1 MPLKSGALLFLKP
14 KYLNR
19 GHDFLLRN
27 RYCILISNTIEKPKC
42 TRIKS
47 VRKMKNL
54 FYVLLFISIK
64 SSAQDISGLYSGT
77 LTNDSL
83 KMIQNYEL
91 ALSEYRGK
99 ITGYSYIT
107 FVSND
112 TFYYGIKRIK
122 AIRENGELVVTDVE
136 MLMNNYPQKADKGV
150 HLINRIPLP
159 KGDSILNLNGRW
171 ETTKTKKFYSI
182 SGALDLQKDN
192 DSTHSPLI
200 AHLKEL
206 KIINHQEENKNYQNI
221 AKKAENKKRKEVAA
235 ENKET
240 ALKETKTKK
249 PSIVETPEKQT
260 VAVVTKKE
268 TPIVNIPAGKPE
280 QKETKTIA
288 ETKPKE
294 IVSIDNTPNPVVTNQ
309 SKTIENKSNIPT
321 VEVKSKK
328 TEPVKDLANT
338 SVSGETNT
346 VTQVATPQPSNQ
358 TIQEQRK
365 TTEPIVTQT
374 IKTQEAETKLSGSVT
389 RNASTIPLALEK
401 RVNNTIQTLTV
412 TADSLVLSFYDN
424 GVVDGDSI
432 SVYLNEE
439 NVISKV
445 KLKEAAV
452 KKTIYLN
459 NPNDDE
465 IRLTLVAENLG
476 SIPPN
481 TGLLIIQDGKERY
494 QIRFKAD
501 METNASVIIKKKKK

>member
-1 MPLKSGALLFLKP
+1 MKNQNA
-14 KYLNR
+14 
-19 GHDFLLRN
+19 
-27 RYCILISNTIEKPKC
+27 
-42 TRIKS
+42 RIKS

-54 FYVLLFISIK
+54 FFVFLLISIK

-77 LTNDSL
+77 LSNDSL

-122 AIRENGELVVTDVE
+122 ATRENGELVVTDVE

-150 HLINRIPLP
+150 HLINKIPLP

-206 KIINHQEENKNYQNI
+206 KIIDQQYENKNYQDI
-221 AKKAENKKRKEVAA
+221 AKKEENKKRKEVAV
-235 ENKET
+235 ENKEI
-240 ALKETKTKK
+240 ALKEPKTKK
-249 PSIVETPEKQT
+249 PSIVETSERET
-260 VAVVTKKE
+260 VAVVIGKE
-268 TPIVNIPAGKPE
+268 TPMVNMPAVKPE
-280 QKETKTIA
+280 QKETKTIVA
-288 ETKPKE
+288 ETKPQQT
-294 IVSIDNTPNPVVTNQ
+294 VSIDNTPNPVVLIQ
-309 SKTIENKSNIPT
+309 SKTIENKSSTPSNIT
-321 VEVKSKK
+321 EAKSVKP
-328 TEPVKDLANT
+328 EPVKDWANAT
-338 SVSGETNT
+338 VSTETNNIK
-346 VTQVATPQPSNQ
+346 QAETPQIQPTQAN
-358 TIQEQRK
+358 QEQRK
-365 TTEPIVTQT
+365 TTEPIATQT
-374 IKTQEAETKLSGSVT
+374 LKTQEAETKLSGSVA
-389 RNASTIPLALEK
+389 RSASSIPSVIEK
-401 RVNNTIQTLTV
+401 RVNNTIQTLIV
-412 TADSLVLSFYDN
+412 TSDSLVLSFYDN

-439 NVISKV
+439 NIISKV

-452 KKTIYLN
+452 KKTVYMN
-459 NPNDDE
+459 NRNDDV

-494 QIRFKAD
+494 QIRFSAD
-501 METNASVIIKKKKK
+501 METNASVIIKKKKN

>member
-1 MPLKSGALLFLKP
+1 
-14 KYLNR
+14 
-19 GHDFLLRN
+19 
-27 RYCILISNTIEKPKC
+27 
-42 TRIKS
+42 
-47 VRKMKNL
+47 MKNL
-54 FYVLLFISIK
+54 FYVFLFISIT

-122 AIRENGELVVTDVE
+122 ATRENGELVVTDVE

-171 ETTKTKKFYSI
+171 KTTKTKKFYSI

-206 KIINHQEENKNYQNI
+206 KIIDQQEENKNYQNI
-221 AKKAENKKRKEVAA
+221 AKKEDNKKRKEVVA

-240 ALKETKTKK
+240 ALKETRTKK

-268 TPIVNIPAGKPE
+268 TPMVNMPAVKPE
-280 QKETKTIA
+280 QKETKTII
-288 ETKPKE
+288 ETKSE
-294 IVSIDNTPNPVVTNQ
+294 QIVSIDNKSNPVITNQ
-309 SKTIENKSNIPT
+309 TKTVENKPNIPTNT

-338 SVSGETNT
+338 SIPGETNT
-346 VTQVATPQPSNQ
+346 ITQVATPQPSTQ

-459 NPNDDE
+459 NQNDDE

-501 METNASVIIKKKKK
+501 METNASVIIKKKK

>member
-1 MPLKSGALLFLKP
+1 
-14 KYLNR
+14 
-19 GHDFLLRN
+19 
-27 RYCILISNTIEKPKC
+27 
-42 TRIKS
+42 
-47 VRKMKNL
+47 MKNL
-54 FYVLLFISIK
+54 FYVLLFIAQK
-64 SSAQDISGLYSGT
+64 SSSQDVSGLYSGT

-122 AIRENGELVVTDVE
+122 AIRENGELIVTDVE

-150 HLINRIPLP
+150 HLINKIPLP
-159 KGDSILNLNGRW
+159 KGDSISSFSGRW

-182 SGALDLQKDN
+182 SGALDLQKNN

-206 KIINHQEENKNYQNI
+206 KMINYQEENKNYKNI
-221 AKKAENKKRKEVAA
+221 AKKEESKKHKQDVA
-235 ENKET
+235 ENKEIE
-240 ALKETKTKK
+240 LKETRITK
-249 PSIVETPEKQT
+249 PSIRETNETQS
-260 VAVVTKKE
+260 VALVTKKDS
-268 TPIVNIPAGKPE
+268 PVVNKPAIKPD

-288 ETKPKE
+288 RE
-294 IVSIDNTPNPVVTNQ
+294 IKSQEVVFKDNSSNTAVLDQ
-309 SKTIENKSNIPT
+309 SKKIENKSGTPINN
-321 VEVKSKK
+321 VEVTITKPAS
-328 TEPVKDLANT
+328 VKDFSNATISTQTYT
-338 SVSGETNT
+338 STG
-346 VTQVATPQPSNQ
+346 QAATPQPSATEAHKEGPKATEQ
-358 TIQEQRK
+358 TA
-365 TTEPIVTQT
+365 TQT
-374 IKTQEAETKLSGSVT
+374 VKTKEADAKLSGLLSQKVSAVPSV
-389 RNASTIPLALEK
+389 IEK
-401 RVNNTIQTLTV
+401 RENNTIQTLTV
-412 TADSLVLSFYDN
+412 SADSLVLSFYDN

-432 SVYLNEE
+432 SVYLNDE
-439 NVISKV
+439 NIISKV

-459 NPNDDE
+459 NRSDE
-465 IRLTLVAENLG
+465 TTLTLVAENLG

-481 TGLLIIQDGKERY
+481 TGLLIIQDGTERY

>member
-1 MPLKSGALLFLKP
+1 
-14 KYLNR
+14 
-19 GHDFLLRN
+19 
-27 RYCILISNTIEKPKC
+27 
-42 TRIKS
+42 
-47 VRKMKNL
+47 MKNL
-54 FYVLLFISIK
+54 FYALLLLSVK

-122 AIRENGELVVTDVE
+122 ATRENGELVVTDVE

-206 KIINHQEENKNYQNI
+206 KIVDQPKENKDYKNI
-221 AKKAENKKRKEVAA
+221 AKKAENKKQKEVSS

-240 ALKETKTKK
+240 AIQEKTKQI
-249 PSIVETPEKQT
+249 SSGTTENETT
-260 VAVVTKKE
+260 VVTKKE
-268 TPIVNIPAGKPE
+268 TPIEKKP
-280 QKETKTIA
+280 TKTSEA
-288 ETKPKE
+288 RETTSQE
-294 IVSIDNTPNPVVTNQ
+294 VVSINNASNPVVPTQ
-309 SKTIENKSNIPT
+309 SKAMADKSDKPST
-321 VEVKSKK
+321 VAEAI
-328 TEPVKDLANT
+328 TANPEPVKDLANPT
-338 SVSGETNT
+338 VAAKTNNLKQVS
-346 VTQVATPQPSNQ
+346 TPQAPPTQ
-358 TIQEQRK
+358 TIKEVPK
-365 TTEPIVTQT
+365 TTEPIVIQT
-374 IKTQEAETKLSGSVT
+374 IKTDEAGSKLSGSV
-389 RNASTIPLALEK
+389 NQMSIAIPSVIEK
-401 RVNNTIQTLTV
+401 RINNTIQTLSV

-432 SVYLNEE
+432 SVYLNDESI
-439 NVISKV
+439 ISKV

-452 KKTIYLN
+452 KKTVYLN
-459 NPNDDE
+459 SRNDDE

-481 TGLLIIQDGKERY
+481 TGLLIIQDGTERY

-501 METNASVIIKKKKK
+501 METNASIIIKKKKK

>member
-1 MPLKSGALLFLKP
+1 
-14 KYLNR
+14 
-19 GHDFLLRN
+19 
-27 RYCILISNTIEKPKC
+27 
-42 TRIKS
+42 
-47 VRKMKNL
+47 MKNL
-54 FYVLLFISIK
+54 FYAFLVISIT

-122 AIRENGELVVTDVE
+122 ATRENGELVVTDVE

-206 KIINHQEENKNYQNI
+206 KIIDQPEEYKNYQTIAKKEENKKQ
-221 AKKAENKKRKEVAA
+221 KEVVAENKQ
-235 ENKET
+235 T
-240 ALKETKTKK
+240 ALKEAKTKK
-249 PSIVETPEKQT
+249 ASIVETPEKET

-268 TPIVNIPAGKPE
+268 TPMLNTPVVKPE
-280 QKETKTIA
+280 QKETKTIVT
-288 ETKPKE
+288 ETRSQE
-294 IVSIDNTPNPVVTNQ
+294 IVAIDNTADPVALHQ
-309 SKTIENKSNIPT
+309 SKTIEKKSGTPINT

-328 TEPVKDLANT
+328 TEPVKDLGNT
-338 SVSGETNT
+338 SVSTQTNT
-346 VTQVATPQPSNQ
+346 ITPVATPPGPSIQ

-365 TTEPIVTQT
+365 TTEPIATQT
-374 IKTQEAETKLSGSVT
+374 IKTPEAETKLSGSVT
-389 RNASTIPLALEK
+389 RNASTIPSVIEK

-439 NVISKV
+439 NIISKI
-445 KLKEAAV
+445 KLKEAAA
-452 KKTIYLN
+452 KKTIYLSN
-459 NPNDDE
+459 QGDDE

-501 METNASVIIKKKKK
+501 METNASVIIKKKK

>member
-1 MPLKSGALLFLKP
+1 MKNQKMP
-14 KYLNR
+14 
-19 GHDFLLRN
+19 
-27 RYCILISNTIEKPKC
+27 C
-42 TRIKS
+42 IKS

-54 FYVLLFISIK
+54 FYVLLFLSIK

-122 AIRENGELVVTDVE
+122 ATRENGELVVTDVE

-150 HLINRIPLP
+150 HLINKIPLP

-206 KIINHQEENKNYQNI
+206 KIINQPQENKGYKNI
-221 AKKAENKKRKEVAA
+221 AKKEENKKRKEGVA

-240 ALKETKTKK
+240 ALQETKK
-249 PSIVETPEKQT
+249 PLPAGTSKNET
-260 VAVVTKKE
+260 AVVAKKE
-268 TPIVNIPAGKPE
+268 TPVVKQPAEKLE
-280 QKETKTIA
+280 RETTSQD
-288 ETKPKE
+288 
-294 IVSIDNTPNPVVTNQ
+294 VSINNSSNPVASTQ
-309 SKTIENKSNIPT
+309 SKAIANKSNTPSNIA
-321 VEVKSKK
+321 EAK
-328 TEPVKDLANT
+328 TAKPEPVKDLANT
-338 SVSGETNT
+338 TVSTETNN
-346 VTQVATPQPSNQ
+346 VKQVATPQAPPK
-358 TIQEQRK
+358 ELPK
-365 TTEPIVTQT
+365 TTEPIVIQT
-374 IKTQEAETKLSGSVT
+374 IKTEEAESKLSGSV
-389 RNASTIPLALEK
+389 NQMASAIPSVIEK

-439 NVISKV
+439 NIISKV

-452 KKTIYLN
+452 KKTVYMN
-459 NPNDDE
+459 SRNDDE

-481 TGLLIIQDGKERY
+481 TGLLIIQDGTERY

-501 METNASVIIKKKKK
+501 METNASVIIRKKKK

>member
-1 MPLKSGALLFLKP
+1 
-14 KYLNR
+14 
-19 GHDFLLRN
+19 
-27 RYCILISNTIEKPKC
+27 
-42 TRIKS
+42 
-47 VRKMKNL
+47 MKNL
-54 FYVLLFISIK
+54 FYVLLFVSIK

-112 TFYYGIKRIK
+112 TFYYGIKRVK
-122 AIRENGELVVTDVE
+122 ATRENGELVVTDVE

-150 HLINRIPLP
+150 HLINKIPLP
-159 KGDSILNLNGRW
+159 KGDSMLNLKGRW

-206 KIINHQEENKNYQNI
+206 KIIDQRQENKDFKNI
-221 AKKAENKKRKEVAA
+221 AKKEENKKRREVVA

-240 ALKETKTKK
+240 ALKETKTKDPLPK
-249 PSIVETPEKQT
+249 ETSDNQI
-260 VAVVTKKE
+260 AVVAKNEMPVVKKPIEKSEKKE
-268 TPIVNIPAGKPE
+268 TTSQGV
-280 QKETKTIA
+280 
-288 ETKPKE
+288 
-294 IVSIDNTPNPVVTNQ
+294 VSIGNTPNPVTLTQ
-309 SKTIENKSNIPT
+309 STEIENKSGTPSNMG
-321 VEVKSKK
+321 SKTAK
-328 TEPVKDLANT
+328 PETVKDLANST
-338 SVSGETNT
+338 TVSTETNT
-346 VTQVATPQPSNQ
+346 SNQ
-358 TIQEQRK
+358 ATTPPIQTTQTIKEQPK
-365 TTEPIVTQT
+365 TTEPIVIQT
-374 IKTQEAETKLSGSVT
+374 ITTGEAESKLSGSL
-389 RNASTIPLALEK
+389 NQKGSTIPAVIEK
-401 RVNNTIQTLTV
+401 RENYTVQTLTV
-412 TADSLVLSFYDN
+412 AADSLILSFYDN

-439 NVISKV
+439 NIISKV

-452 KKTIYLN
+452 KKTVYMN
-459 NPNDDE
+459 NRNDDE

-481 TGLLIIQDGKERY
+481 TGLLIIQDGTERY

>member
-1 MPLKSGALLFLKP
+1 
-14 KYLNR
+14 
-19 GHDFLLRN
+19 
-27 RYCILISNTIEKPKC
+27 
-42 TRIKS
+42 
-47 VRKMKNL
+47 MKNL
-54 FYVLLFISIK
+54 FYVFLFISIT

-122 AIRENGELVVTDVE
+122 ATRENGELVVTDVE

-171 ETTKTKKFYSI
+171 KTTKTKKFYSI

-206 KIINHQEENKNYQNI
+206 KIIDQQEENKNYQNI
-221 AKKAENKKRKEVAA
+221 AKKEDNKKRKEVVA

-240 ALKETKTKK
+240 ALKETRTKK

-268 TPIVNIPAGKPE
+268 TPMVNMPAVKPE
-280 QKETKTIA
+280 QKETKTII
-288 ETKPKE
+288 ETKSE
-294 IVSIDNTPNPVVTNQ
+294 QIVSIDNKSNPVITNQ
-309 SKTIENKSNIPT
+309 TKTVENKPNIPTNT

-338 SVSGETNT
+338 SVSAETNT
-346 VTQVATPQPSNQ
+346 ITQVATPQPSTQ

-374 IKTQEAETKLSGSVT
+374 IKTQEAETKLSGTVT

-459 NPNDDE
+459 NQNDDE

-501 METNASVIIKKKKK
+501 METNASVIIKKKK